1 MFGEFIELGDFPHER
16 NIQLATSIRRVEAN
30 VEGQT
35 VLNDE
40 PYWRV
45 LGVGGC
51 LVGQR
56 RSDVALH
63 VRIVIVG
70 PRSFRNSD
78 LRFAAVCIERK
89 VNIDLSALLDG
100 GLNLKSS
107 PEAFDCISGEKD
119 AKAHPFARFLG
130 GEKWFA

>member
-16 NIQLATSIRRVEAN
+16 NIQLATSIRRVDAN

-51 LVGQR
+51 LVLEGAWCDR
-56 RSDVALH
+56 GDLMLH
-63 VRIVIVG
+63 YTSGLSLWVREVSGI
-70 PRSFRNSD
+70 PTF
-78 LRFAAVCIERK
+78 
-89 VNIDLSALLDG
+89 ALL
-100 GLNLKSS
+100 L
-107 PEAFDCISGEKD
+107 
-119 AKAHPFARFLG
+119 FASNGR
-130 GEKWFA
+130 

>member
-40 PYWRV
+40 PYWGV

-51 LVGQR
+51 LV
-56 RSDVALH
+56 
-63 VRIVIVG
+63 
-70 PRSFRNSD
+70 
-78 LRFAAVCIERK
+78 
-89 VNIDLSALLDG
+89 
-100 GLNLKSS
+100 
-107 PEAFDCISGEKD
+107 
-119 AKAHPFARFLG
+119 
-130 GEKWFA
+130 